1 MPRWISVPAC
11 PECGDIMREDDD
23 DDFFEC
29 VDCGYTIYG
38 KELDTKC

>member
-23 DDFFEC
+23 GDFVC
-29 VDCGYTIYG
+29 VDCEHVIYG
-38 KELDTKC
+38 KDLDQE